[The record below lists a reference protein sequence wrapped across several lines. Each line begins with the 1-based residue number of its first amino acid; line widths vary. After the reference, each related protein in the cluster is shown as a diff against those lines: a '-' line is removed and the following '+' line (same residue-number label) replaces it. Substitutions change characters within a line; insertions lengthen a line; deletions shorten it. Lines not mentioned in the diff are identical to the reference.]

1 RIVKATG
8 GDSSAAVMQALEA
21 ITKDGK
27 GSGLKSVNDVIAAL
41 QENAANTAAAAGA
54 ASAVGTGDSKSAVT
68 LSDADRR
75 AIRGAL
81 NDPKKGMKLG
91 QISDEQIDR
100 IVKATGGDSSA
111 AVMQAL
117 EAITKDGKGS
127 GLKSVND
134 VIAALQENAANTAAA
149 AGAASAVGTGDSKSA
164 VTLSDADRRAIRGAL
179 NDPKKGMKLGQISDE
194 QIDRIVKA
202 TGGDSSAAVM
212 QALEAITKD
221 GKGSGLK
228 SVNDVIAALQENAAN
243 TAAAAGAASAVGTGD
258 SKSAVTLSDA
268 DRRAIRGALNDPKK
282 GMKLGQ
288 ISDEQIDRIVKAT
301 GGDSSAAVMQA
312 LEAITKDGKGS
323 GLKSVNDVI
332 AALQENAANTAAAAG
347 AASAVGTGDSKSAV
361 TLSDADRR
369 AIRGAL
375 NDPKKGMKLGQIS
388 DEQIDRIV
396 KATGG
401 DSSAA
406 VMQALEAITKDR
418 KGSGLKSVND
428 VIGALQENAAN
439 TAAAAGAASAVGTG
453 DSKSAVTL
461 SDADRRA
468 IRGALND
475 PKKGMKLGQ
484 ISEEQ
489 IDRIVKATGGDS
501 SAAVMQALEAITK
514 DGKGSGLKSVNDV
527 IAALQENAA
536 NTAAAAD
543 SKSAVTLSDADRRA
557 IRGALNDPKKGMKL
571 GQISDE
577 QIDRIV
583 KATGGD
589 SSAAV
594 MQALEAITKD
604 GKGSGLKS
612 VNDVIAALQ
621 E

>member
-1 RIVKATG
+1 
-8 GDSSAAVMQALEA
+8 
-21 ITKDGK
+21 
-27 GSGLKSVNDVIAAL
+27 
-41 QENAANTAAAAGA
+41 
-54 ASAVGTGDSKSAVT
+54 
-68 LSDADRR
+68 
-75 AIRGAL
+75 
-81 NDPKKGMKLG
+81 
-91 QISDEQIDR
+91 QIDR

-149 AGAASAVGTGDSKSA
+149 ADSKST

-179 NDPKKGMKLGQISDE
+179 NDPKKGMKLGQISD
-194 QIDRIVKA
+194 
-202 TGGDSSAAVM
+202 
-212 QALEAITKD
+212 
-221 GKGSGLK
+221 
-228 SVNDVIAALQENAAN
+228 
-243 TAAAAGAASAVGTGD
+243 
-258 SKSAVTLSDA
+258 
-268 DRRAIRGALNDPKK
+268 
-282 GMKLGQ
+282 
-288 ISDEQIDRIVKAT
+288 
-301 GGDSSAAVMQA
+301 
-312 LEAITKDGKGS
+312 
-323 GLKSVNDVI
+323 
-332 AALQENAANTAAAAG
+332 
-347 AASAVGTGDSKSAV
+347 
-361 TLSDADRR
+361 
-369 AIRGAL
+369 
-375 NDPKKGMKLGQIS
+375 
-388 DEQIDRIV
+388 
-396 KATGG
+396 
-401 DSSAA
+401 
-406 VMQALEAITKDR
+406 
-418 KGSGLKSVND
+418 
-428 VIGALQENAAN
+428 
-439 TAAAAGAASAVGTG
+439 
-453 DSKSAVTL
+453 
-461 SDADRRA
+461 
-468 IRGALND
+468 
-475 PKKGMKLGQ
+475 
-484 ISEEQ
+484 EQ

-612 VNDVIAALQ
+612 VNDVIGALQ
-621 E
+621 ENAAKTAAAADSKSTVTLSDADRRAIRGALNDPKKGMKLGQISDEQIDRIVKATGGDSSAAVMQALEAITKDGKGSG

>member
-134 VIAALQENAANTAAA
+134 VIGALQENAANTAAA

-228 SVNDVIAALQENAAN
+228 SVNDVIGALQENAAN

-312 LEAITKDGKGS
+312 LEAITKGGKGS
-323 GLKSVNDVI
+323 GLKSVND
-332 AALQENAANTAAAAG
+332 
-347 AASAVGTGDSKSAV
+347 
-361 TLSDADRR
+361 
-369 AIRGAL
+369 
-375 NDPKKGMKLGQIS
+375 
-388 DEQIDRIV
+388 
-396 KATGG
+396 
-401 DSSAA
+401 
-406 VMQALEAITKDR
+406 
-418 KGSGLKSVND
+418 
-428 VIGALQENAAN
+428 
-439 TAAAAGAASAVGTG
+439 
-453 DSKSAVTL
+453 
-461 SDADRRA
+461 
-468 IRGALND
+468 
-475 PKKGMKLGQ
+475 
-484 ISEEQ
+484 
-489 IDRIVKATGGDS
+489 
-501 SAAVMQALEAITK
+501 
-514 DGKGSGLKSVNDV
+514 
-527 IAALQENAA
+527 
-536 NTAAAAD
+536 
-543 SKSAVTLSDADRRA
+543 
-557 IRGALNDPKKGMKL
+557 
-571 GQISDE
+571 
-577 QIDRIV
+577 
-583 KATGGD
+583 
-589 SSAAV
+589 
-594 MQALEAITKD
+594 
-604 GKGSGLKS
+604 
-612 VNDVIAALQ
+612 
-621 E
+621 